1 MNKSKELRNTTKIV
15 KDILQGYPEARNS
28 DNLLYIK
35 VCERLNNTALHK
47 PFWQV
52 LASLKELNLPGF
64 ETVRRARQKIQASC
78 PELSGDSNVEAQR
91 MINEDIFREYAKGR
105 C

>member
-1 MNKSKELRNTTKIV
+1 MKMNKLKQTTKIV
-15 KDILQGYPEARNS
+15 KEILQRYPETRSS

-35 VCERLNNTALHK
+35 VCERVNNNALHQ

-52 LASLKELNLPGF
+52 LASLKEMNLPGF
-64 ETVRRARQKIQASC
+64 ETVRRSRQKLQATY
-78 PELSGDSNVEAQR
+78 PELAGSSNVEAQR
-91 MINEDIFREYAKGR
+91 KVNEDIFREYAKGR